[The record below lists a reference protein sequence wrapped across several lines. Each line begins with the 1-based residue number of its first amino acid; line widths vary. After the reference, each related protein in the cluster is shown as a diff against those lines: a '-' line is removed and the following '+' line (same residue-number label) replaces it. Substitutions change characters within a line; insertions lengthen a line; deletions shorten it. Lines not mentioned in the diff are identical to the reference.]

1 MTKLYKPS
9 LLIVSVLLLALLMHF
24 LREGAVQ
31 PMHLLSPVLLFAAG
45 IAAGVLLKP
54 TVAG

>member
-1 MTKLYKPS
+1 M
-9 LLIVSVLLLALLMHF
+9 IVSVLLLALLMHF